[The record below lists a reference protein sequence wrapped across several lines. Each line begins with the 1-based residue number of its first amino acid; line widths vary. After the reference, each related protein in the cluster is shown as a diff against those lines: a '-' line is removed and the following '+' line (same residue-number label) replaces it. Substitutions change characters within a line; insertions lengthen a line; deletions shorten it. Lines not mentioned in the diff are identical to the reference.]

1 MLWKNRT
8 QEEIDKIIENVAETI
23 VERDLVE
30 PAILF
35 FHSYKPISPLGGRI
49 GGMTFAWLIPFM
61 GHIVDDYFVVFR
73 EPDNVEKVI
82 QLIEQKNREKKEK
95 EEKKKEM
102 N

>member
-8 QEEIDKIIENVAETI
+8 QEEIDQIIEKVAQI
-23 VERDLVE
+23 IIERDLVE

-73 EPDNVEKVI
+73 EPKNVEKVI
-82 QLIEQKNREKKEK
+82 KLIEQKNKAKNK
-95 EEKKKEM
+95 EKKKGK